1 MHKLVTVLVDK
12 KDGEF
17 HKDDAIETFYERYVG
32 LEGEHIFDWCEAETA
47 GRWENEFPDNVLT
60 GKDVIS
66 RLEEVMKSQK
76 KRENEIADLIGTYV
90 GDGTL
95 VNPECDSFWLGY
107 LLKELGCRKLGE
119 LSASC
124 SEFVHLDDFG
134 EGTITPALLEE
145 VKRNTDNYCILL
157 VDAHI

>member
-1 MHKLVTVLVDK
+1 MHQLVTILFNK
-12 KDGEF
+12 KLS
-17 HKDDAIETFYERYVG
+17 KADAINAFCWRYVG
-32 LEGEHIFDWCEAETA
+32 MEEYQPFDWAATSTA
-47 GRWENEFPDNVLT
+47 GRWANEYPDNLLT
-60 GKDVIS
+60 GKAVIEQ
-66 RLEEVMKSQK
+66 LEKVMEFQK
-76 KRENEIADLIGTYV
+76 KRENEIAGLIGAYV
-90 GDGTL
+90 GKGTL

-157 VDAHI
+157 VDAHF